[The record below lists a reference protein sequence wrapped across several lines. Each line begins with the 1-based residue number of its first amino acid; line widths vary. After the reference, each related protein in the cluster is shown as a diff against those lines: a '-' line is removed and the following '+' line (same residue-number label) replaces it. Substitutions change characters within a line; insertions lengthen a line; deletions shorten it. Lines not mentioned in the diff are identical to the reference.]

1 MDTYSKDQNQELR
14 REGRNVLTI
23 AGQIDAAVDR
33 EEVVHLPLGA
43 VLGGELLRRDVHQLD
58 GLADLHVLLAFHGQK
73 IFLDY
78 NAIIKRQSN

>member
-43 VLGGELLRRDVHQLD
+43 VLGGELLRRDIHKLYR
-58 GLADLHVLLAFHGQK
+58 LSDLCILVSFHT
-73 IFLDY
+73 
-78 NAIIKRQSN
+78 